1 MKLLAVLLALSF
13 AAPVLAQRERGHY
26 HPPGKSMSQEDRR
39 RIREDVDSARG
50 SYERRDERR
59 AERMAPEER
68 ERLRRDVQDA
78 SREMRRERRR

>member
-13 AAPVLAQRERGHY
+13 AGPVLAQREKGGG

-59 AERMAPEER
+59 GERMAPDER

-78 SREMRRERRR
+78 SREMKKDRRR

>member
-1 MKLLAVLLALSF
+1 MKLLAILLALSF
-13 AAPVLAQRERGHY
+13 AGPALAQREKA
-26 HPPGKSMSQEDRR
+26 GKSVSQEDRR

-59 AERMAPEER
+59 GERMAPDER

-78 SREMRRERRR
+78 NREMKKDRRR